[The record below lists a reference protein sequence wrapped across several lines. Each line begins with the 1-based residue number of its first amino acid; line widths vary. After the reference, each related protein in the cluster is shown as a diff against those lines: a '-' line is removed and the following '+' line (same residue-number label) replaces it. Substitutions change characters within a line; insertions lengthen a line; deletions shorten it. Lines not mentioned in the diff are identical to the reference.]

1 MLGFKAL
8 RNAAITII
16 GIELLHRIR
25 KGRFGLA
32 RLGVQGQPAPEVWNA
47 VLGA

>member
-1 MLGFKAL
+1 MLGFKAF
-8 RNAAITII
+8 RNAATAIT

-25 KGRFGLA
+25 KGQFGLG
-32 RLGVQGQPAPEVWNA
+32 RLGVQGQHAPEVWNA